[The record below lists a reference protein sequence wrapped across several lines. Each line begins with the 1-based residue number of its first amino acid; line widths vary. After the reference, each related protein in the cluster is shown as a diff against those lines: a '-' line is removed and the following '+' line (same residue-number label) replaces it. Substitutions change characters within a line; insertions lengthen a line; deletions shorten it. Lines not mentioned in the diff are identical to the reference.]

1 MGVVFVMTDELYVK
15 LSVLVLAVAILAAPG
30 STRERWSMGGADP
43 NRMKPGLLTAR
54 YTASG

>member
-43 NRMKPGLLTAR
+43 NIKTILVT
-54 YTASG
+54 TVIS